1 MALTSAQLL
10 NLKNKFADRIKDD
23 NAHMAW
29 ENFLEPL
36 VDTELSGK
44 TEDQVL
50 ALIEVTYGPYA
61 KDDLVASL

>member
-1 MALTSAQLL
+1 MALTSSQLI

-50 ALIEVTYGPYA
+50 ALIEVTYGLGF
-61 KDDLVASL
+61 KDQLVASV

>member
-10 NLKNKFADRIKDD
+10 NLKNKYADKIKDD
-23 NAHMAW
+23 NPHMVW
-29 ENFLEPL
+29 ENFLESL

-50 ALIEVTYGPYA
+50 ALIEVTYGPYV
-61 KDDLVASL
+61 KDELVASL

>member
-10 NLKNKFADRIKDD
+10 NLKNKYADRIKNE
-23 NAHMAW
+23 NAHMVW
-29 ENFLEPL
+29 ENFLESL

-50 ALIEVTYGPYA
+50 LLIEVTYGPGF
-61 KDDLVASL
+61 KDALLASL

>member
-10 NLKNKFADRIKDD
+10 NLKNKFADKIKNE
-23 NAHMAW
+23 NAHMIW
-29 ENFLEPL
+29 ENFLESL

-50 ALIEVTYGPYA
+50 ALIEVTYGSYV
-61 KDDLVASL
+61 KDALVASL

>member
-1 MALTSAQLL
+1 MALTSAQLI
-10 NLKNKFADRIKDD
+10 NLKNKYADKIKA
-23 NAHMAW
+23 NTAHMVW
-29 ENFLEPL
+29 ENFLESL

-61 KDDLVASL
+61 KDELVASL

>member
-10 NLKNKFADRIKDD
+10 NLKNKFADKIKNE
-23 NAHMAW
+23 NAHMIW
-29 ENFLEPL
+29 ENFLESL

-50 ALIEVTYGPYA
+50 ALIEVTYGSYV
-61 KDDLVASL
+61 KDELVASL

>member
-10 NLKNKFADRIKDD
+10 NLKNKFADKIKND
-23 NAHMAW
+23 NAHMVW
-29 ENFLEPL
+29 ENFLESL

-50 ALIEVTYGPYA
+50 LLIEVTYGPGF
-61 KDDLVASL
+61 KDALLASL

>member
-1 MALTSAQLL
+1 MALTSSQLI

-50 ALIEVTYGPYA
+50 ALIEVTYGPGF
-61 KDDLVASL
+61 KDDLVASV

>member
-1 MALTSAQLL
+1 MALTSSQLL
-10 NLKNKFADRIKDD
+10 NLKNKFADRIKNE
-23 NAHMAW
+23 NAHMVW

-50 ALIEVTYGPYA
+50 ALIEVTYGPSA
-61 KDDLVASL
+61 KDELVASV

>member
-10 NLKNKFADRIKDD
+10 NLKNKFADKIKNE
-23 NAHMAW
+23 NAHMVW
-29 ENFLEPL
+29 ENFLESL

-50 ALIEVTYGPYA
+50 ALIEVTYGSYV
-61 KDDLVASL
+61 KDELVASL